1 MKDTIYAALVGIVF
15 GIIFG
20 LVMITSHNYKVTY
33 ANEHNCRWDYNDMC
47 YTYEQRPW
55 LFNEGANND

>member
-15 GIIFG
+15 GVIFG
-20 LVMITSHNYKVTY
+20 LVMITSHNYKVKY
-33 ANEHNCRWDYNDMC
+33 ANEHN